1 LAGFRL
7 VRCIAAC
14 FAARGI
20 SPLNII
26 LNGEQFELDR
36 PVSVADLLTRLDI
49 DPRRVAVEHNLA
61 ILKRQR
67 FPEVVVTEGDTIEIV
82 NFVGGG

>member
-1 LAGFRL
+1 MR
-7 VRCIAAC
+7 IT
-14 FAARGI
+14 
-20 SPLNII
+20 
-26 LNGEQFELDR
+26 LNGEHYELDQ
-36 PVSVADLLTRLDI
+36 PVTVADLLAKLDI

-67 FPEVVVTEGDTIEIV
+67 FPEVTVGDGDTVEIV